1 MKRVERGD
9 TRRSRRDTRRRK
21 RILGDRRVLAVK
33 SQAVVA
39 VAVLALALLLLVAC
53 GEAETTA
60 DPTPPPVAQLPTE
73 TATPLP
79 TAEPTHTLVP
89 TFTPLPTHTP
99 TQTPTPTQTGTPTR
113 TPTPSITPTPSNTPY
128 PTLVMTPATAVPT
141 PVDPFTTTARITNI
155 LLLGND
161 VPFAQGGRTDT
172 MILLSLNRDTN
183 TASLLSIP
191 RDLYVY
197 IPGWRMNRINTAFP
211 RGYGMDYPG
220 GGFGL
225 IKDTFRYNFGLEVDH
240 YVRIGFDGFKEA
252 VDVMGG
258 VEIVNNCPITDWR
271 LIDPELD
278 PQVEEHWELVTLEP
292 SVYEMDGDLALWYVR
307 SRRGSSDFERNR
319 RQQQV
324 LRAMLNQGVSLD
336 LLSRLPS
343 LWETYRGHIETDLS
357 LAQMADLA
365 RLAPTVRDNGIQ
377 HLNLGLGGAVRSW
390 REPESGSAVQL
401 LQWETAEP
409 ILAQTMRPP
418 ALNRATRPAITV
430 EVVSNDYILYRQAA
444 ENLAWYGFVPVLN
457 YQEGPSPQFTQIT
470 YYAPNFKGSYDPLLR
485 YALKQERTT
494 VELAPVAESNYNF
507 RVVLGHNFDPCR

>member
-1 MKRVERGD
+1 MSDKIERGEKGWLRYPA
-9 TRRSRRDTRRRK
+9 TAPLRY
-21 RILGDRRVLAVK
+21 LATPPLRH
-33 SQAVVA
+33 
-39 VAVLALALLLLVAC
+39 LASAPLRLCVIAFLAFLLAAC
-53 GEAETTA
+53 GQETA
-60 DPTPPPVAQLPTE
+60 VPTLIPVAQLPTE
-73 TATPLP
+73 TATPTE
-79 TAEPTHTLVP
+79 TAVPEATLVS
-89 TFTPLPTHTP
+89 TFTPRPSRTVTPTPTQTATP
-99 TQTPTPTQTGTPTR
+99 TQTPTP
-113 TPTPSITPTPSNTPY
+113 SITPSPSNTPY
-128 PTLVMTPATAVPT
+128 PTLVVTPATAVPT
-141 PVDPFTTTARITNI
+141 PVAPFTTTARITNI

-225 IKDTFRYNFGLEVDH
+225 MKDTIRYNFGLEVDH
-240 YVRIGFDGFKEA
+240 YIRIGFDGFKEA

-258 VEIVNNCPITDWR
+258 VEIVNNCPITDWQ

-278 PQVEEHWELVTLEP
+278 PQVEEHWHMVTLEP
-292 SVYEMDGDLALWYVR
+292 GVYNMDGNLALWYAR
-307 SRRGSSDFERNR
+307 SRRGSSDFERGR
-319 RQQQV
+319 RQQQL
-324 LRAMLNQGVSLD
+324 LRAMLNEGISLD
-336 LLSRLPS
+336 LLARLPG
-343 LWETYRGHIETDLS
+343 LWDTYRGHIETDLS

-377 HLNLGLGGAVRSW
+377 HLNLGLDGAVRSW
-390 REPESGSAVQL
+390 REPESGAAVQL

-418 ALNRATRPAITV
+418 ALNRVARPAITV
-430 EVVSNDYILYRQAA
+430 EVVTNDRILYRQAA

-457 YQEGPSPQFTQIT
+457 YQDGPSPQFTQIT

-485 YALKQERTT
+485 HALNQQRTT
-494 VELAPVAESNYNF
+494 VELADPAESEYNF
-507 RVVLGHNFDPCR
+507 RVVLGHNFDPCHR